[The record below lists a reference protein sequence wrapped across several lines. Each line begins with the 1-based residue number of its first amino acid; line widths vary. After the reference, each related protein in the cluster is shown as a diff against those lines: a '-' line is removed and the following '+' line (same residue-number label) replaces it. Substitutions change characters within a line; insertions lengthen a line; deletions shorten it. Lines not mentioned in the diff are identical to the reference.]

1 MSRRRYVEPPRAR
14 AAAPRPEAA
23 IPPPVP
29 PSRPPSRG
37 VRPATVTS
45 DRAYRAL
52 LPLRFFL
59 GGMFLYAGIDKLV
72 DPAFLHATGFG
83 SVGAQL
89 DKFAAASPIGP
100 LVSIFA
106 QPFPVEIGLLIALA
120 EIAVGLGALTGI
132 LYRWSAWLGAALAA
146 MFFLTAS
153 WDTRPIYYGADLPY
167 MFGWATLALAGTG
180 GVLVLEGRLLSGV
193 RGLPIPGA
201 PARDGTPA
209 SPGRRAVLEV
219 GVLGISAIAVALVAR
234 AFGRVLG
241 PIFSNG
247 TVAAAPSASPTAS
260 AVAAAS
266 PAGGSAATA
275 APPAPASAGAAATP
289 AANEVANAKQLAPR
303 SSVPFQLPN
312 GDPAAVIKLA
322 DGKVV
327 CYDTVC
333 THQGCE
339 VGYDPQSGLLFCPCH
354 GAAFDPAQNAAV
366 VNGPARYPLTPVP
379 IKVDSTTGA
388 ITLVG

>member
-1 MSRRRYVEPPRAR
+1 MSRRRIVEPPRAR
-14 AAAPRPEAA
+14 AAAPRPDAVTPSAA
-23 IPPPVP
+23 PPP
-29 PSRPPSRG
+29 RPGTRP
-37 VRPATVTS
+37 VRPTAGSPLAV
-45 DRAYRAL
+45 YRAL
-52 LPLRFFL
+52 LPLRFFF
-59 GGMFLYAGIDKLV
+59 GAMFLYAGIDKLV

-106 QPFPVEIGLLIALA
+106 QPFPVEIGFLIALA

-167 MFGWATLALAGTG
+167 MVGWATLALAGSG
-180 GVLVLEGRLLSGV
+180 GLLVLEGRLFSGV
-193 RGLPIPGA
+193 RGMPIPGA
-201 PARDGTPA
+201 PAADGTPA

-219 GVLGISAIAVALVAR
+219 GVLGISAIAVAVVAR
-234 AFGRVLG
+234 AFGSVLS

-247 TVAAAPSASPTAS
+247 TVAAAPTHAPTAS
-260 AVAAAS
+260 PAAAAS
-266 PAGGSAATA
+266 AAPGASAAA
-275 APPAPASAGAAATP
+275 APASAAAAATP
-289 AANEVANAKQLAPR
+289 AANEIANAKQLTAR

-379 IKVDSTTGA
+379 IKVDASTGA